1 MNNNVKLSIIIL
13 LNFNFPSFIQF
24 YLIHLPKKILFLW
37 LHVHTIGVRNF
48 YNILSKTFFFY
59 FSFIN
64 KIENELTTLHFNN
77 TRAKQSEANVFT
89 ITFHVHG
96 GHVDFCS

>member
-24 YLIHLPKKILFLW
+24 YLIHLSKKILFLW

-48 YNILSKTFFFY
+48 CNILSRIFFY

-64 KIENELTTLHFNN
+64 NIENELTTLHFNN

-89 ITFHVHG
+89 ITFHVHD
-96 GHVDFCS
+96 GHVDFCD